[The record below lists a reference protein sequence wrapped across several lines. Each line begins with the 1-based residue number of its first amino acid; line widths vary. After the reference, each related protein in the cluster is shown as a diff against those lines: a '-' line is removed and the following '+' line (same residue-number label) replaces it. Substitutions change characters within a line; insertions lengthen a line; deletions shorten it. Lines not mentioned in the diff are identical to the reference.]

1 MISGGS
7 RASQDVPP
15 FCMMA
20 ERSELIGL
28 NLIGLRRRG
37 FTRESIKELKNLYR
51 SILSDGGRP
60 RALAEEALKS
70 GAATDRGREFLEFL
84 AVETNRGIARPR
96 RGSDG

>member
-1 MISGGS
+1 MVGGPRPS
-7 RASQDVPP
+7 RTYLVLRQLVIV
-15 FCMMA
+15 M
-20 ERSELIGL
+20 IGL

-70 GAATDRGREFLEFL
+70 GTETDRGREFLEFL

-96 RGSDG
+96 RGGD